1 MANQLNVSDIT
12 IDKLTID
19 ASLGEYDL
27 TTHLEELNLYEDIF
41 SNTIT
46 GHLTLQE
53 GFNLPQYLPIV
64 GEETVNCNIKMVGVE
79 SSANNLFDIIN
90 PPPLQV
96 YDLSDR
102 FFKTPKS
109 QRYSLDLVSQ
119 QHMSNL
125 HTRISKSYDGGKY
138 SSPSDIVEDIW
149 SSCLDD
155 GRDLFV
161 EQTQHTDQLIIPNW
175 HPHDAFNW
183 LAQRSQPADSMATN
197 YRYFESM
204 VGSHFTS
211 LEKLARAEPVLTFT
225 TEARVDDATRIEG
238 LSDHIVKVDNLFFM
252 NKFQKI
258 KNIKNG
264 QYSSKLITHDIV
276 TKKILQHDYDGFTN
290 WNEIHHLAKNPP
302 ISNSPTNFASGNY
315 PRTSLAPPLNPQTAI
330 TEGRRLG
337 HYTDSRV
344 EFYPKHDKM
353 YSLNAGHEYDNKVET
368 WKQRRAHHT
377 QIYDNITMQV
387 HCSGISFLRL
397 GMVVT
402 LQVPSGETTSGGKKE
417 LAFDR
422 HLSGNYMV
430 TAIRHIFSQQA
441 LGNTGYKMM
450 VELTSD
456 GTALP
461 IPMRELKL

>member
-19 ASLGEYDL
+19 ASLGEWDL

-41 SNTIT
+41 SNTVT

-64 GEETVNCNIKMVGVE
+64 GEETVNCNIKMAGLD
-79 SSANNLFDIIN
+79 SAAGELFDIIN

-125 HTRISKSYDGGKY
+125 HTRISKSYDGGQY

-149 SSCLDD
+149 SNCLDD

-211 LEKLARAEPVLTFT
+211 LEKLAGAEPILTFT
-225 TEARVDDATRIEG
+225 TEARVDDPTRIEG
-238 LSDHIVKVDNLFFM
+238 LAEHIVKVDSLLFM

-258 KNIKNG
+258 KNIQRG

-276 TKKILQHDYDGFTN
+276 KKQILQHDYDGFAS
-290 WNEIHHLAKNPP
+290 WDEIDHLSENPP
-302 ISNSPTNFASGNY
+302 FSNSDTNFASGNY
-315 PRTSLAPPLNPQTAI
+315 PRTSLAPPVDPNFAI
-330 TEGRRLG
+330 TEGRRLS

-353 YSLNAGHEYDNKVET
+353 YSLNTGHEYDNKVET

-377 QIYDNITMQV
+377 QIYDNIVMQV

-397 GMVVT
+397 GMVVR
-402 LQVPSGETTSGGKKE
+402 LQVPSGETTSSGKKE
-417 LAFDR
+417 LAYDR

-430 TAIRHIFSQQA
+430 TAIRHIFSQQ
-441 LGNTGYKMM
+441 GQSNTGYKMM

-461 IPMRELKL
+461 IPMREFKL